1 MPEISIII
9 PTRNRG
15 SLLAS
20 RALPSALAQEGVD
33 QEVVVVDDGS
43 SDDTVAR
50 LAAWDDARIRVVP
63 VDGPHGVS
71 IARNAGIA
79 AARGEW
85 LAFLDD
91 DDVWAP
97 TKLRTQLEVGR
108 NENADFVYA
117 GALAV
122 DAQGTVIHELYLP
135 PADELAA
142 KLDQACV
149 VPAGCSNVIARTES
163 VRRVHGFDE
172 RLANLAD
179 WDLWIRLVPI
189 ARPAACAEVLVAY
202 VLHDGNLHVVED
214 PGDELDYLVRKHAN
228 ADVPRRI
235 AVDRIGYARWVASQ
249 RSRTGRH
256 AEAARVY
263 LRSGLAHRSP
273 GNIVRAAD
281 ALLGKRL
288 SALARRGR
296 PDPPRPTA
304 PDWLAV
310 LQP

>member
-33 QEVVVVDDGS
+33 QEVVVVNDGS

-50 LAAWDDARIRVVP
+50 LAAWDDARIRVVR

-122 DAQGTVIHELYLP
+122 DARGTVIHELYLP

-149 VPAGCSNVIARTES
+149 VPAGCSNVIARTEA

-179 WDLWIRLVPI
+179 WDLWIRIVPI
-189 ARPAACAEVLVAY
+189 VRPAACADVLVAY
-202 VLHDGNLHVVED
+202 VLHDGNLHVVDD
-214 PGDELDYLVRKHAN
+214 PGDELDYLVGKHAN

-235 AVDRIGYARWVASQ
+235 AVDRVGYARWVASQ

-263 LRSGLAHRSP
+263 PRSGLAHRSP

-288 SALARRGR
+288 SALARRGQ

>member
-50 LAAWDDARIRVVP
+50 LAAWDDARIRVVR

-149 VPAGCSNVIARTES
+149 VPAGCSNVIARTEA

-189 ARPAACAEVLVAY
+189 ARPAACADVLVAY

-214 PGDELDYLVRKHAN
+214 PGTSSTTSSGSTRTPTCRGESRSTVSAMRAGWRASAAEPGDT
-228 ADVPRRI
+228 PRLPVCTC
-235 AVDRIGYARWVASQ
+235 APASH
-249 RSRTGRH
+249 T
-256 AEAARVY
+256 
-263 LRSGLAHRSP
+263 
-273 GNIVRAAD
+273 
-281 ALLGKRL
+281 
-288 SALARRGR
+288 ARRAISSGPQTR
-296 PDPPRPTA
+296 CSA
-304 PDWLAV
+304 SV
-310 LQP
+310 